1 MFGLANVA
9 RCRHAACRGS
19 IHLNAGD
26 LGRRLPPSTDPRFIG
41 PPGDD
46 NSFLYYV
53 ARAGIT
59 DGDGQQALI
68 EVAHEICSDLAHRT
82 TYMQEEA
89 NLAAQAPGLVSS
101 APWIWISA
109 TGWPPGVPVSARL
122 SARHG

>member
-19 IHLNAGD
+19 IHRNAG
-26 LGRRLPPSTDPRFIG
+26 
-41 PPGDD
+41 
-46 NSFLYYV
+46 
-53 ARAGIT
+53 AGIT

-68 EVAHEICSDLAHRT
+68 EVAHEIRSDLAHRT

-89 NLAAQAPGLVSS
+89 NLAAQAPGLVLS